1 MDITPPSSSTILLVD
16 DEPEILFS
24 MQLMLRRAGFQ
35 HVLTLADS
43 REVTGVLETEPV
55 GAIILDLQMP
65 YLSGK
70 ELLEKLQES
79 WPNLPVLV
87 ATAANDLQTAV
98 DCMKAGAFDYFVK
111 PIEPGRVIS
120 SLNKALEINL
130 LRREISAL
138 KDSVLTGQVQNA
150 EAFADF
156 RTSSLKMTAVFS
168 YLEAIAPSPQP
179 VLITG
184 ETGVGKELAAQAL
197 HKLSTRRGA
206 FVAVNSAG
214 LDDQM
219 FSDTLF
225 GHKKGAYTGA
235 NEAREGMLARAAEG
249 TLFLD
254 EIGDLTPASQIK
266 LLRLLQE
273 GEYHPLGSDVPV
285 RSRARIVVATHQNLP
300 RLIEENRF
308 RRDLYYRLMTHTVSI
323 PPLRERPEDLPVL
336 LDAFFTE
343 AAAELQKNKPTC
355 PPELLNYLTGYEFPG
370 NVRELKALVYDAV
383 ARHRGGVL
391 ATTVFRNV
399 IGQREGSPAPGMEAP
414 GNDPLLLPGRFPTLQ
429 ETEEWLTA
437 EALRRSEGNQGAAAG
452 LLGISRQALNK
463 RLRRK

>member
-1 MDITPPSSSTILLVD
+1 MDISPPSSSTILLVD

-24 MQLMLRRAGFQ
+24 MQLMLRRAGFG
-35 HVLTLADS
+35 HVLTTADS
-43 REVTGVLETEPV
+43 REVTGILTNELV

-70 ELLEKLQES
+70 ELLETIQQT

-98 DCMKAGAFDYFVK
+98 DCMKAGAFDYLVK
-111 PIEPGRVIS
+111 PIEPGRIIS

-130 LRREISAL
+130 LRREVSAL
-138 KDSVLTGQVQNA
+138 KESVLTGQLQHA
-150 EAFADF
+150 DAFANF
-156 RTSSLKMTAVFS
+156 RTCSLKMTAMFS

-197 HKLSTRRGA
+197 HKLSNRNGA

-225 GHKKGAYTGA
+225 GHKKGAFTGA
-235 NEAREGMLARAAEG
+235 NETREGMIARAADG

-273 GEYHPLGSDVPV
+273 GEYHPLGSDIPV
-285 RSRARIVVATHQNLP
+285 RSRARIVVATHQNLL
-300 RLIEENRF
+300 RLIEENGF
-308 RRDLYYRLMTHTVSI
+308 RKDLYYRLMTHTVSI
-323 PPLRERPEDLPVL
+323 PPLRERPEDLPLL
-336 LDAFFTE
+336 LDAFLAE
-343 AAAELQKNKPTC
+343 AADELQKNKPTC
-355 PPELLNYLTGYEFPG
+355 PPELLNYLAGYEFPG

-383 ARHRGGVL
+383 ARHRNGVL
-391 ATTVFRNV
+391 ATTAFRHA
-399 IGQREGSPAPGMEAP
+399 IGNRSNLPAMQETQAGEAIV
-414 GNDPLLLPGRFPTLQ
+414 LPGRFPTLQ
-429 ETEEWLTA
+429 EAEEWLTG
-437 EALRRSEGNQGAAAG
+437 EALRRSDGNQGAAAG